1 MFVPENWNT
10 LDEFVAWYKYN
21 NYPFRVP
28 QNARIVPTDVSFSC
42 CIFRQGL
49 YQVELYLAK
58 GNFKSTR
65 HSHPFEQKI
74 IYLGGHLSGKRGQ
87 DSHEFGPAQELG
99 SPVLPSSS
107 GEEPN
112 HQAGLIGLSLLAG
125 QWHEIEGKEQ
135 GFIFLNCQK
144 WPNKEMMSSAVI
156 EYDGE
161 SLGAIHD
168 QVIRSKNPE

>member
-1 MFVPENWNT
+1 
-10 LDEFVAWYKYN
+10 
-21 NYPFRVP
+21 
-28 QNARIVPTDVSFSC
+28 
-42 CIFRQGL
+42 
-49 YQVELYLAK
+49 VELYLTK

-74 IYLGGHLSGKRGQ
+74 IYLGGHLSGKRG
-87 DSHEFGPAQELG
+87 HGEMEFGPAQDLG
-99 SPVLPSSS
+99 SPITETSSD
-107 GEEPN
+107 EQPN
-112 HQAGLIGLSLLAG
+112 PQAGLIGLALLSG

-161 SLGAIHD
+161 SLGAVHGK
-168 QVIRSKNPE
+168 VIRSKNPE